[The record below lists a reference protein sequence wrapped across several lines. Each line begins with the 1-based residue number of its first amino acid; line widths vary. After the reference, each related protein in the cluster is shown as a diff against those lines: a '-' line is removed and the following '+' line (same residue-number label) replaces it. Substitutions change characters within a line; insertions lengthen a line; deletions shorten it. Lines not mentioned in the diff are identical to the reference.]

1 MFFHVF
7 ARSAF
12 IRLFIFLS
20 AVFLLFFISNHV
32 RSFLVDR
39 QLNSHNLFSL
49 SDNASEWL
57 LWSASPLIFQNN
69 DGRDILAWSSLEP
82 EFLLRL
88 EMPFL
93 ARIKT
98 AEITETQL
106 TEPANAIP
114 DEDASKKLQPLTD
127 QNIVFIYHTHT
138 GETYTLTDGMDRLDG
153 KCGGVVTVGSA
164 IKEVLE
170 KNYGLKV
177 VHSVKI
183 HDQQYAVSYMESE
196 KTVRNFLSDNPKV
209 QVIIDVHRDAGR
221 SRKNSLV
228 KINGQQIAPL
238 IFIVGSDSRQPFP
251 NWKENYQFAGQLSK
265 KLDEKYPGLCL
276 GMRVGEGMY
285 NQFLHPRSLL
295 VEIGSASNSTEEA
308 VATARLFA
316 DVLGKEIQLMTKNDK
331 DSQK

>member
-1 MFFHVF
+1 MSFLVF
-7 ARSAF
+7 AKNAF
-12 IRLFIFLS
+12 IRFSIFLAAAS
-20 AVFLLFFISNHV
+20 LLFFSGNEIKSL
-32 RSFLVDR
+32 LVDR
-39 QLNSHNLFSL
+39 KLNFHNLFSL
-49 SDNASEWL
+49 SDNVSEWL
-57 LWSASPLIFQNN
+57 LWSASPLIFQKD
-69 DGRDILAWSSLEP
+69 DGRGMLTSSSFEP
-82 EFLLRL
+82 EFFLRS

-98 AEITETQL
+98 VEIAETDL
-106 TEPANAIP
+106 TESASAIP
-114 DEDASKKLQPLTD
+114 DEDASKELQPLTD

-153 KCGGVVTVGSA
+153 KCGGVVTVGST

-183 HDQQYAVSYMESE
+183 HDKQYSVSYRESE
-196 KTVRNFLSDNPKV
+196 KTVRDFLSGNPKV
-209 QVIIDVHRDAGR
+209 QVIIDIHRDAGR

-238 IFIVGSDSRQPFP
+238 FFIVGSDSRQPFP
-251 NWKENYQFAGQLSK
+251 NWKDNYQFAVQLSK

-276 GMRVGEGMY
+276 GVHIGEGRY
-285 NQFLHPRSLL
+285 NQFLHPRCLL

-308 VATARLFA
+308 IATARLLA
-316 DVLGKEIQLMTKNDK
+316 DVLGEEIQAMTKNEK